1 MPYRLSDAE
10 FAAMITL
17 TDLMKRYGYCVK
29 KIADAG
35 SLYWLASDQGR
46 CVVGPDNAGVTL
58 LPIWP
63 HPRFAQD
70 YLARDAV
77 AAASWA
83 GSSPV
88 EIDVHCFLD
97 EDLPELLAN
106 SYLIAAFPI
115 VPGKAAVVA
124 ASDFAA
130 NLHHELS
137 QIE

>member
-1 MPYRLSDAE
+1 MLGLRTETTMPPIHPGATRSCAVRARDSTA
-10 FAAMITL
+10 I
-17 TDLMKRYGYCVK
+17 R
-29 KIADAG
+29 I
-35 SLYWLASDQGR
+35 
-46 CVVGPDNAGVTL
+46 TL